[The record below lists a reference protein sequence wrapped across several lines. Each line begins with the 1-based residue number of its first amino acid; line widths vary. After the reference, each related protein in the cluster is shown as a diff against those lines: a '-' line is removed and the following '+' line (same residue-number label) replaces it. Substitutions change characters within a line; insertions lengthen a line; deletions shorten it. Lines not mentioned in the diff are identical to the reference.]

1 MGIILSA
8 LNSKNCNTKQFYL
21 IEGSLGAVSMK
32 IMFTAKEVCFN
43 LSKSD
48 LFPSDPNSFSQERK
62 RKRRKERGLDQPSS
76 SCSPKANVFYKGGGP
91 QATWSKNSTKRM
103 KITGIFSTVW
113 SKSCRFESN
122 NTTWESLHVSTH
134 EHIIHFVP
142 CHS

>member
-48 LFPSDPNSFSQERK
+48 LFPSDPNFLAREEEKKKERK
-62 RKRRKERGLDQPSS
+62 RTRPAIFLMLPQSKRFL
-76 SCSPKANVFYKGGGP
+76 
-91 QATWSKNSTKRM
+91 
-103 KITGIFSTVW
+103 
-113 SKSCRFESN
+113 
-122 NTTWESLHVSTH
+122 
-134 EHIIHFVP
+134 
-142 CHS
+142 